1 VLAHQD
7 SFKPMELAE
16 DVQQNVPLAL
26 SLHRVIPV
34 LIPTETSTT
43 IVHASLD
50 FSMQELTNAR
60 PATQAVSH
68 A

>member
-16 DVQQNVPLAL
+16 DVHHDVPPARFHQLA
-26 SLHRVIPV
+26 IPA
-34 LIPTETSTT
+34 LIPTETSTVT
-43 IVHASLD
+43 ALASLG
-50 FSMQELTNAR
+50 FLMQELTNAR